1 MVRDENLIKK
11 VINWSFYLEDVCL
24 EDKQTMQKIDKVRQS
39 KMVNQLDSLG
49 VDMIQN
55 ADDWQKSAALN
66 MGAVFHHLADLGF
79 VEGEKLMGVEIFV
92 SSEQENK
99 FVVDRCGHIEDVRL
113 PREVSGDRDT
123 EQYGVARATLNL
135 AWEWGNR
142 SIT

>member
-1 MVRDENLIKK
+1 
-11 VINWSFYLEDVCL
+11 
-24 EDKQTMQKIDKVRQS
+24 
-39 KMVNQLDSLG
+39 
-49 VDMIQN
+49 
-55 ADDWQKSAALN
+55 

-123 EQYGVARATLNL
+123 EHIDSRGLLELRY
-135 AWEWGNR
+135 
-142 SIT
+142 